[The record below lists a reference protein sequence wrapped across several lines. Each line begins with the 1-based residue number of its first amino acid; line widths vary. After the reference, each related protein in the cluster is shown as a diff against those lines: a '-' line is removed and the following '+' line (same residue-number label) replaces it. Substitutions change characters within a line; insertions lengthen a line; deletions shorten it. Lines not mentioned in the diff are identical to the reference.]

1 MSDWISVEE
10 RLPEESPYAILA
22 GRAESTG
29 VPMVTEAR
37 FIGGE
42 FLCLTF
48 GAIKDVT
55 HWMPLPSPPT
65 DSEEK

>member
-10 RLPEESPYAILA
+10 RLPKQLTPVLLA
-22 GRAESTG
+22 MGD
-29 VPMVTEAR
+29 VVTEA
-37 FIGGE
+37 E
-42 FLCLTF
+42 LCDGIWHTW
-48 GAIKDVT
+48 AYSEAEAT